1 MGSTPPLPPSSTTN
15 TTSSDDLPQHIPV
28 DMGMAPRAHPYEHHS
43 VYPPK
48 QQQQQQH
55 QHHQHSLSPEQ
66 LGVVGYVKDVAG
78 FVKDTVQD
86 IRENRQR
93 RRSSSV
99 EANQHRQRQLDD
111 SSEVQQPEATT
122 TPQNVSPPPP
132 AQQQLASSPLATIA
146 TGMFPGISGSGQQ
159 QQQQQQPLGTSPPC
173 THAEALRQD
182 LREQLQHSS
191 SEKEHRIL

>member
-1 MGSTPPLPPSSTTN
+1 MGSTPPRHGHCT
-15 TTSSDDLPQHIPV
+15 
-28 DMGMAPRAHPYEHHS
+28 RAHPYEHHS

-48 QQQQQQH
+48 QPQQPQQQQH
-55 QHHQHSLSPEQ
+55 HQHILSPEQ

-93 RRSSSV
+93 RRSSSE
-99 EANQHRQRQLDD
+99 EANRQRQVEN
-111 SSEVQQPEATT
+111 STEQTEATSTT
-122 TPQNVSPPPP
+122 TPQSVSPPPP
-132 AQQQLASSPLATIA
+132 AQQQLASSSLATIA

-159 QQQQQQPLGTSPPC
+159 QQQQQQQQLPLGTSPPC

-191 SEKEHRIL
+191 SEKEHRLL